1 MAVDRNGY
9 ITRPRH
15 HGIQPE
21 YSHLIANVIS
31 ILNDDFP
38 DRIHSLY
45 VYGSVAEG
53 KAKPGISDLDITVVF
68 TSDVD
73 PITVKKLDITRLKIE
88 RSNSIASK
96 IDFDC
101 ASLEQVLNA
110 DNHQSW
116 GYWLKHHCTC
126 VFGEDLS
133 RRFEL
138 FRPSRSIA
146 IAVNGDFIPVLEK
159 YIEQLRSET
168 DIKKQQQLQ
177 RAAARKVIRATNILR
192 NEYDKDW
199 PSTLQEHCEKI
210 RHQYP
215 TLAKD
220 IDYLLIMGISPCGE
234 TSYFIEKIE
243 HFMRWLD
250 VEFHKKQRHQ

>member
-73 PITVKKLDITRLKIE
+73 PITV
-88 RSNSIASK
+88 
-96 IDFDC
+96 
-101 ASLEQVLNA
+101 
-110 DNHQSW
+110 
-116 GYWLKHHCTC
+116 
-126 VFGEDLS
+126 
-133 RRFEL
+133 
-138 FRPSRSIA
+138 
-146 IAVNGDFIPVLEK
+146 
-159 YIEQLRSET
+159 
-168 DIKKQQQLQ
+168 
-177 RAAARKVIRATNILR
+177 
-192 NEYDKDW
+192 
-199 PSTLQEHCEKI
+199 
-210 RHQYP
+210 
-215 TLAKD
+215 
-220 IDYLLIMGISPCGE
+220 
-234 TSYFIEKIE
+234 
-243 HFMRWLD
+243 
-250 VEFHKKQRHQ
+250 